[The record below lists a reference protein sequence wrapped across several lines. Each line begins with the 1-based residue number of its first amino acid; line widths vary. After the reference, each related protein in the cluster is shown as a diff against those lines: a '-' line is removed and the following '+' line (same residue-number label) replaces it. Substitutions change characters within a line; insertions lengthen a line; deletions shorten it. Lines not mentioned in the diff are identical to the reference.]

1 MTYRSLLLVPGLL
14 AVATVLGQTQ
24 AANPSPNR
32 SVTRPSTHPSTRHHE
47 AEAAAQLNPRHSTR
61 AFNAAYTGPNL
72 QHVAFPIGGIGAG
85 MFCLEGT
92 GAISHLSI
100 RNSPDFFNAPPIFAA
115 LVVKGQPNTARVIE
129 GPVPDWK
136 KFSLPQAGLGD
147 VGRTWGLARF
157 REAEFKARFPFGEVT
172 LKDAALPAAVTIT
185 GWSPFVPSDPDNSS
199 LPVGALEY
207 RITNTSDKALQY
219 VFSFNSPT
227 LADFS
232 QVHRMTGGFVLSED
246 SAQAA
251 DRKGDLAFYTDDPAA
266 VVDYCWFRGGWW
278 DPLTM
283 AWNHIRD
290 ASVQAVGPQSNSSGA
305 SLYVPFTLKPG
316 EARTIRLLVAWYVPD
331 SHLRLG
337 EDVRNPADSTVP
349 NTAPSYFYK
358 PWYSSQFA
366 GIDAVTDFWREH
378 YDALRKTTATFRDAF
393 FRSTLP
399 PEVMEAV
406 AANLSIL
413 KSPTVLRQSDGRFW
427 GWEGC
432 EDNKGSCAGSCTHV
446 WNYAQAVCHLFPS
459 LERSL
464 RRTEFYEDQNAA
476 GHQQFRAALP
486 IRPQAHTFYAASDGQ
501 LGGIMKVY
509 RDWRISGDSAWL
521 RAIYPRVRQSLDYCI
536 ETWDPRHTG
545 TLEEP
550 HHNTYDIEF
559 WGPDPM
565 TTSFYLGAL
574 EAFTRMAAYLGEEA
588 TQYKTLFEKGRKFM
602 ETRLYNG
609 KYFDQKIEW
618 TGLKAANPV
627 EASQH
632 SYGGEY
638 SPEAVALLQK
648 EGPKYQYGKGCLSD
662 GVLGDWMAKVCGLTE
677 PLDATEVKSHLQSV
691 YTYNLKKDLS
701 DYSNPQRPGYA
712 LGNEGGLLLCTWP
725 EGGQLSLPFVY
736 SNEVWTGIEYQ
747 VASHLIFE
755 GKVNEGLD
763 VVRTCRSRYDGRV
776 RNPFDEYECGHWYA
790 RAMSSYAL
798 IEALTGVSYDAV
810 TKTLSVDSKIGDFTS
825 FLSTDS
831 GFGNVIYHDGKARL
845 DVLYGKIPV
854 DQVTIRLATR

>member
-1 MTYRSLLLVPGLL
+1 MNLRPTLLLLVLLLPATRLL
-14 AVATVLGQTQ
+14 AQVSP
-24 AANPSPNR
+24 AAAQPQ
-32 SVTRPSTHPSTRHHE
+32 
-47 AEAAAQLNPRHSTR
+47 AAAQLHPASAQPRPAGR
-61 AFNAAYTGPNL
+61 PFNSPYTGDYL
-72 QHVAFPIGGIGAG
+72 QRVAYPIGGIGAG

-100 RNSPDFFNAPPIFAA
+100 RNNPDFFNEPPFFAA
-115 LVVKGQPNTARVIE
+115 LVVKGQPKTARVLE

-136 KFSLPQAGLGD
+136 KYGLREAGLGD

-157 REAEFKARFPFGEVT
+157 RQAEFKAHFPFGEVI
-172 LKDAALPAAVTIT
+172 LKDQNIPVAVTIT
-185 GWSPFVPSDPDNSS
+185 GWSPFIPTDADNSS

-207 RITNTSDKALQY
+207 HFKNTGAQAKEY
-219 VFSFNSPT
+219 VFSFNTPT
-227 LADFS
+227 LNDFS
-232 QVHRMTGGFVLSED
+232 QVAAMDKGFILSQD

-251 DRKGDLAFYTDDPAA
+251 DQKGDLAFYTDDPAT
-266 VVDYCWFRGGWW
+266 VVDNCWFRGGWW

-283 AWNHIRD
+283 AWQHIQN
-290 ASVQAVGPQSNSSGA
+290 ATATPVAPQPNATGA

-316 EARTIRLLVAWYVPD
+316 EEKTIRLMIAWYVPD
-331 SHLRLG
+331 SRLRLG
-337 EDVRNPADSTVP
+337 NKVTNPADSTVRD
-349 NTAPSYFYK
+349 ASADLPSPYHK
-358 PWYSSQFA
+358 PWYSSKFHHIA
-366 GIDAVTDFWREH
+366 EVTTYWQQQ
-378 YDALRKTTATFRDAF
+378 YKTLRDNTKLFSDAF
-393 FRSTLP
+393 YRSTLP

-413 KSPTVLRQSDGRFW
+413 KSPTVLRQYDGRFW
-427 GWEGC
+427 GWEGSA
-432 EDNKGSCAGSCTHV
+432 DNWGSCQGSCTHV

-464 RRTEFYEDQNAA
+464 RQTEFFEDQNAA

-486 IRPQAHTFYAASDGQ
+486 IRPLAHDFYAASDGQ

-509 RDWRISGDSAWL
+509 RDWRISGDSAWIRNL
-521 RAIYPRVRQSLDYCI
+521 YSRVKQSLDYCI
-536 ETWDPRHTG
+536 STWDPRHTG

-574 EAFTRMAAYLGEEA
+574 EAMISMGDALHEDVAPYRDL
-588 TQYKTLFEKGRKFM
+588 QKKGRQFM
-602 ETRLYNG
+602 DQQLYNG
-609 KYFDQKIEW
+609 QYFNQKIEW
-618 TGLKAANPV
+618 TGLNAADPTI
-627 EASQH
+627 ASQH
-632 SYGGEY
+632 SFSGNY
-638 SPEAVALLQK
+638 STEAVDLLKK

-662 GVLGDWMAKVCGLTE
+662 GVLGDWMARVCGLPE
-677 PLDATEVKSHLQSV
+677 PLDQTKVKSHLQSV

-712 LGNEGGLLLCTWP
+712 LGDEGGLLLCTWP
-725 EGGQLSLPFVY
+725 KGDKLSLPFVY

-755 GKVNEGLD
+755 GKVAEGLD
-763 VVRTCRSRYDGRV
+763 IVRTCRRRYDGRV

-798 IEALTGVSYDAV
+798 IEALTGVRYDAV
-810 TKTLSVDSKIGDFTS
+810 EQTLYVDSKVRNFTS

-831 GFGNVIYHDGKARL
+831 GFGNVIYQNGKAEL
-845 DVLYGKIPV
+845 KVVYGYIPV
-854 DQVTIRLATR
+854 KKIVTPSSE

>member
-1 MTYRSLLLVPGLL
+1 MRHQRLPRGPLAILLTGLFA
-14 AVATVLGQTQ
+14 AVI
-24 AANPSPNR
+24 
-32 SVTRPSTHPSTRHHE
+32 HP
-47 AEAAAQLNPRHSTR
+47 AAAQSR
-61 AFNAAYTGPNL
+61 AFNAAYSGANL
-72 QHVAFPIGGIGAG
+72 NHIAFPVGGIGAG

-100 RNSPDFFNAPPIFAA
+100 RNAPDFFNEPPVFAA
-115 LVVKGQPNTARVIE
+115 LVVKGQPKTARVLE

-136 KFSLPQAGLGD
+136 KYSMSQAGLGD
-147 VGRTWGLARF
+147 VGRTWGLARYRNATF
-157 REAEFKARFPFGEVT
+157 RATFPFAEVS
-172 LKDAALPAAVTIT
+172 LNDAGLPAEVRIT
-185 GWSPFVPSDPDNSS
+185 GWSPFIPTDPDNSS
-199 LPVGALEY
+199 LPMGALEY
-207 RITNTSDKALQY
+207 RIANRSPKTLEY
-219 VFSFNSPT
+219 IFSFNSPT
-227 LADFS
+227 LPSFS
-232 QVHRMTGGFVLSED
+232 QVRRTTGGFVLSED
-246 SAQAA
+246 SALAP
-251 DRKGDLAFYTDDPAA
+251 DKKGDLAFFTDDPAA

-290 ASVQAVGPQSNSSGA
+290 ATVQAKDPQPNSSGA
-305 SLYVPFTLKPG
+305 SIEVPFTLKPG
-316 EARTIRLLVAWYVPD
+316 EVRTIRLMITWYVPD
-331 SHLRLG
+331 SRLRIG
-337 EDVRNPADSTVP
+337 ENVSNPADSTVP
-349 NTAPSYFYK
+349 DTSPSWYYK
-358 PWYSSQFA
+358 PWYSSRFA
-366 GIDAVTDFWREH
+366 DIDAAISYWRAH
-378 YDALRKTTATFRDAF
+378 YSELRGKTTLFKDAF
-393 FRSTLP
+393 YRSTLP

-427 GWEGC
+427 GWEGSD
-432 EDNKGSCAGSCTHV
+432 DNWGSCAGSCTHV

-464 RRTEFYEDQNAA
+464 RRTEFFEDQNAA

-509 RDWRISGDSAWL
+509 RDWRISGDSSWL
-521 RAIYPRVRQSLDYCI
+521 RNLYPRVKQSLDYCI
-536 ETWDPRHTG
+536 ATWDPRHTG

-574 EAFTRMAAYLGEEA
+574 EAFTEIGAALGENVD
-588 TQYKTLFEKGRKFM
+588 QYTSLFNKGKLFM
-602 ETRLYNG
+602 EQRLFNG
-609 KYFDQKIEW
+609 KYFNQKIEW
-618 TGLKAANPV
+618 TGLNAADPV
-627 EASQH
+627 AASQH
-632 SYGGEY
+632 SFNGGY
-638 SPEAVALLQK
+638 SAEAVALLQK

-662 GVLGDWMAKVCGLTE
+662 GVLGDWMARVCGLPE
-677 PLDATEVKSHLQSV
+677 PLDRGKVKSHLQSV
-691 YTYNLKKDLS
+691 YTFNEKKDLS

-755 GKVNEGLD
+755 GKVAEGLD
-763 VVRTCRSRYDGRV
+763 IVRTCRRRYDGRV

-798 IEALTGVSYDAV
+798 IEALTGVRYDAV
-810 TKTLSVDSKIGDFTS
+810 TRTLYVDSRIGDFTS

-831 GFGNVIYHDGKARL
+831 GFGNVTSRGGKVTL
-845 DVLYGKIPV
+845 DVAYGKIPV
-854 DQVTIRLATR
+854 EHIVAGASSPK